1 MNKRISLG
9 LAISLVAIGCAITF
23 ILTWTVSLNN
33 YNSKIASTEKYEGV
47 FKKLREMDATVRG
60 NYIGTIDDDD
70 LDAAII
76 NGYVNGIGDQ
86 YASYLTA
93 DLYHDL
99 QQANSGVINGVGF
112 ETEADGSGY
121 LKITK
126 IYNNS
131 SADVNGVKVGDV
143 ITEIGGKSVLS
154 MTVDNALKRI
164 SGEVGT
170 TLALRLVSD
179 GEERSVT
186 LIRQQIDVESVTYK
200 MLENKIGYIKIN
212 SFNAK
217 TPEQFSSALSSLNA
231 SSAAAYVFDVRHT
244 SGGVMSAV
252 RPMLNRLIPA
262 AAVITAEY
270 ANGVRRTLIETDS
283 EESVSLPIM
292 VLTDNLTSSA
302 AEVFAVGLR
311 DEQGAQLVGTQ
322 TAGRAV
328 LQSTYEFSDGSALIL
343 TTANIIPSKSEKF
356 NGVGL
361 KPDYTVELSADTPY
375 ETLTQDNDAQLRK
388 AVEVLSGRTG
398 DNSGNNN
405 SGSTSG
411 SDNSSTTSSDNSS
424 GTSSS
429 DSSDATSSDDS
440 DATSS
445 DDSNG
450 TSNDSSND
458 ESGSDSS
465 HEESTESE

>member
-47 FKKLREMDATVRG
+47 FKKLREMDATVRA

-70 LDAAII
+70 LDTAII
-76 NGYVNGIGDQ
+76 NGYVNGIGDKF
-86 YASYLTA
+86 ASYLSA
-93 DLYHDL
+93 DLYHEL
-99 QQANSGVINGVGF
+99 QQANSGVINGAGF

-121 LKITK
+121 LIVTN
-126 IYNNS
+126 IYKNS
-131 SADVNGVKVGDV
+131 SAEINGLKVGDV

-154 MTVDNALKRI
+154 MSVDDARKRI

-170 TLALRLVSD
+170 TLSLQMVSN

-200 MLENKIGYIKIN
+200 MLENKIGYIKIT

-217 TPEQFSSALSSLNA
+217 TPDQFSTALSSLNSGGA
-231 SSAAAYVFDVRHT
+231 VSYVFDVRHN

-270 ANGVRRTLIETDS
+270 ANGVRKTLIETDS
-283 EESVSLPIM
+283 EESVTLPIM
-292 VLTDNLTSSA
+292 VLTDSLTSSA

-322 TAGRAV
+322 TAGKAV

-343 TTANIIPSKSEKF
+343 TTANIIPSRSERF
-356 NGVGL
+356 DGVGL
-361 KPDYTVELSADTPY
+361 KPDYVVELPADTPY
-375 ETLTQDNDAQLRK
+375 DTLTQDNDAQLRK
-388 AVEVLSGRTG
+388 AVEVLSPAGETP
-398 DNSGNNN
+398 
-405 SGSTSG
+405 STSEP
-411 SDNSSTTSSDNSS
+411 SESAES
-424 GTSSS
+424 GT
-429 DSSDATSSDDS
+429 
-440 DATSS
+440 
-445 DDSNG
+445 
-450 TSNDSSND
+450 NDTGN
-458 ESGSDSS
+458 
-465 HEESTESE
+465 

>member
-47 FKKLREMDATVRG
+47 FKKLREMDATVRA
-60 NYIGTIDDDD
+60 NYIGSIDDDD
-70 LDAAII
+70 LDTAII
-76 NGYVNGIGDQ
+76 NGYVNGIGDKF
-86 YASYLTA
+86 ASYLSA
-93 DLYHDL
+93 DLYHEL
-99 QQANSGVINGVGF
+99 QQANSGVINGAGF

-121 LKITK
+121 LIVTN
-126 IYNNS
+126 IYKNS
-131 SADVNGVKVGDV
+131 SAEINGLKVGDV

-154 MTVDNALKRI
+154 MSVDDARKRI

-170 TLALRLVSD
+170 TLSLQMVSN

-200 MLENKIGYIKIN
+200 MLENKIGYIKIT

-217 TPEQFSSALSSLNA
+217 TPDQFSTALSSLNSGGA
-231 SSAAAYVFDVRHT
+231 VSYVFDVRHN

-270 ANGVRRTLIETDS
+270 ANGVRKTLIETDS
-283 EESVSLPIM
+283 EESVTLPIM
-292 VLTDNLTSSA
+292 VLTDSLTSSA

-322 TAGRAV
+322 TAGKAV

-343 TTANIIPSKSEKF
+343 TTANIIPSRSERF
-356 NGVGL
+356 DGVGL
-361 KPDYTVELSADTPY
+361 KPDYVVELPADTPY
-375 ETLTQDNDAQLRK
+375 DTLTQDNDAQLRK
-388 AVEVLSGRTG
+388 AVEVLSPAGETP
-398 DNSGNNN
+398 
-405 SGSTSG
+405 STSEP
-411 SDNSSTTSSDNSS
+411 SESAES
-424 GTSSS
+424 GT
-429 DSSDATSSDDS
+429 
-440 DATSS
+440 
-445 DDSNG
+445 
-450 TSNDSSND
+450 NDTGN
-458 ESGSDSS
+458 
-465 HEESTESE
+465 

>member
-60 NYIGTIDDDD
+60 NYIGTIDDDN

-131 SADVNGVKVGDV
+131 SAYVNGVKVGDV

-170 TLALRLVSD
+170 TLSLRLVSD

-217 TPEQFSSALSSLNA
+217 TPDQFSTALSSLNA
-231 SSAAAYVFDVRHT
+231 SGASAFVFDVRHNG
-244 SGGVMSAV
+244 GGVMSAV

-270 ANGVRRTLIETDS
+270 ANGVRKTLIETDS

-322 TAGRAV
+322 TAGKAV

-361 KPDYTVELSADTPY
+361 KPDYIVELSADTPY

-388 AVEVLSGRTG
+388 AVEVLSPKTG
-398 DNSGNNN
+398 DNTTSDTTSSTN
-405 SGSTSG
+405 SANSETESDSESSDNSDTASEDNSDSTSG
-411 SDNSSTTSSDNSS
+411 SDNSN
-424 GTSSS
+424 
-429 DSSDATSSDDS
+429 AE
-440 DATSS
+440 
-445 DDSNG
+445 N
-450 TSNDSSND
+450 
-458 ESGSDSS
+458 
-465 HEESTESE
+465 TESE

>member
-154 MTVDNALKRI
+154 MTIDNALKRI

-170 TLALRLVSD
+170 TLSLRLVSN

-217 TPEQFSSALSSLNA
+217 TPDQFSTALSSLNA
-231 SSAAAYVFDVRHT
+231 SGASAFVFDVRHN

-270 ANGVRRTLIETDS
+270 ANGVRKTLIETDS

-322 TAGRAV
+322 TAGKAV

-361 KPDYTVELSADTPY
+361 KPDYIVELSADAPY

-388 AVEVLSGRTG
+388 AVEVLSPKTG
-398 DNSGNNN
+398 DNTTSDTTSGTN
-405 SGSTSG
+405 SANSETESDSESSDNSDTASEDNSDSTSG
-411 SDNSSTTSSDNSS
+411 SDNSNADN
-424 GTSSS
+424 
-429 DSSDATSSDDS
+429 
-440 DATSS
+440 
-445 DDSNG
+445 
-450 TSNDSSND
+450 
-458 ESGSDSS
+458 
-465 HEESTESE
+465 TESE